1 MKKIL
6 WSTAAAALFVL
17 TLTGCADNTPVQTE
31 DRPQAAAVISAE
43 STAPVESEIIL
54 FSAGDELPVED
65 GTASGEPT
73 ASPEPDTPAPATP
86 PAPQIAAPEDTP
98 ASAPAASA
106 PQETQPPVRITV
118 TFEPSEGKSAP
129 ETDAGE
135 SNSPA
140 PSTTP
145 EPEPT
150 QTSPNQSEPPAV
162 TEPPTTAEPAE
173 PAFSIDHWITYAQ
186 NYAKGVGLNLDPT
199 ATGCWDN
206 PITAD
211 AHCIYLER
219 DIQSRLN
226 RYAKDGTILDV
237 WIWAEPRTDGSYDLY
252 IGYA

>member
-17 TLTGCADNTPVQTE
+17 TLTGCADNAPVQTE
-31 DRPQAAAVISAE
+31 NRPQTETAIPAE
-43 STAPVESEIIL
+43 STEPVESGIVFL
-54 FSAGDELPVED
+54 SAGDELSVED
-65 GTASGEPT
+65 GTASAEPT
-73 ASPEPDTPAPATP
+73 ASPEPDTPAPDTT
-86 PAPQIAAPEDTP
+86 PAPQVSQSAEPSTTP
-98 ASAPAASA
+98 V
-106 PQETQPPVRITV
+106 PQETPPPVRITV
-118 TFEPSEGKSAP
+118 TFEPSTGKSTP
-129 ETDAGE
+129 ESETGE

-140 PSTTP
+140 PSTTL

-162 TEPPTTAEPAE
+162 TEPPATAEPSE
-173 PAFSIDHWITYAQ
+173 PAFSIDHWIAYAQ
-186 NYAKGVGLNLDPT
+186 SYAKGVGLNLDPT
-199 ATGCWDN
+199 AIGCWDN
-206 PITAD
+206 PITAG
-211 AHCIYLER
+211 AHCTYLER

>member
-1 MKKIL
+1 MKKVL
-6 WSTAAAALFVL
+6 WSTAAAALFIL
-17 TLTGCADNTPVQTE
+17 TLTGCADNAPVQTE
-31 DRPQAAAVISAE
+31 DRPPQAATEISAE
-43 STAPVESEIIL
+43 STAPVEAEDEIVFL
-54 FSAGDELPVED
+54 SAGDELPVED

-73 ASPEPDTPAPATP
+73 ASPEPATP
-86 PAPQIAAPEDTP
+86 PAPQVAAPEDTP
-98 ASAPAASA
+98 ASAPAAST
-106 PQETQPPVRITV
+106 PQETPPPVRITV

-150 QTSPNQSEPPAV
+150 QTSPSQSEPPAV
-162 TEPPTTAEPAE
+162 TEPPTTAEPAK

-211 AHCIYLER
+211 AHCTYLER

-226 RYAKDGTILDV
+226 RYAKDDTILDV
-237 WIWAEPRTDGSYDLY
+237 WIWAEPRVDGSCDLY

>member
-17 TLTGCADNTPVQTE
+17 IMTGCADNAPVQTE
-31 DRPQAAAVISAE
+31 DRPQATTEIPTE

-65 GTASGEPT
+65 GTDSAEPT
-73 ASPEPDTPAPATP
+73 ASPEPDTPAPATT
-86 PAPQIAAPEDTP
+86 PAPQVSQSAEPSATP
-98 ASAPAASA
+98 V
-106 PQETQPPVRITV
+106 PQETPPPVQVTV
-118 TFEPSEGKSAP
+118 TFEPSAGKSAP
-129 ETDAGE
+129 ETGAEE
-135 SNSPA
+135 SHSPA
-140 PSTTP
+140 PSTAP

-150 QTSPNQSEPPAV
+150 PTPTPPAQSEPPAV
-162 TEPPTTAEPAE
+162 NE
-173 PAFSIDHWITYAQ
+173 PAFSIDQWIVYAQ
-186 NYAKGVGLNLDPT
+186 NYARGAGLNLDPT

-206 PITAD
+206 PITAG
-211 AHCIYLER
+211 AHCTYLER

-226 RYAKDGTILDV
+226 RYAKDETILDV